1 MYSRKKKSCILEFL
15 TKRFN
20 PLSILKYI
28 CYSFKNSMFFTFTLK
43 FSIKINFQ
51 FKNFSRLNFCVLCV
65 QVCNSLDNMCAM
77 KQNSLFRKILVSILY
92 IYIFLKKCRSEIE
105 FSKKVHDLNSCFRYH
120 DEFLWFGYRKDVE
133 GFTGKAIFSWLSSF
147 LLFDQSF
154 EYCIVAKNTI
164 HNIKRCVLFGE

>member
-1 MYSRKKKSCILEFL
+1 MYSRKKKSWILEFL

-20 PLSILKYI
+20 SLSILKYI

-105 FSKKVHDLNSCFRYH
+105 FSKKVHDAQRIYKRRIISGIDLIFITLIY
-120 DEFLWFGYRKDVE
+120 
-133 GFTGKAIFSWLSSF
+133 TGLVFIGVGDWDGEISINLKAS
-147 LLFDQSF
+147 
-154 EYCIVAKNTI
+154 
-164 HNIKRCVLFGE
+164 R

>member
-20 PLSILKYI
+20 SLSILKYI
-28 CYSFKNSMFFTFTLK
+28 CYSFKNSMFITFTLK

-51 FKNFSRLNFCVLCV
+51 FKNFSRLNFCVLCIK
-65 QVCNSLDNMCAM
+65 VCNFTDNMCAM

-105 FSKKVHDLNSCFRYH
+105 FSKKVHD
-120 DEFLWFGYRKDVE
+120 
-133 GFTGKAIFSWLSSF
+133 A
-147 LLFDQSF
+147 LLRNVH
-154 EYCIVAKNTI
+154 ETNGRVK
-164 HNIKRCVLFGE
+164 KL

>member
-1 MYSRKKKSCILEFL
+1 MYSRKKKSCILKFL

-92 IYIFLKKCRSEIE
+92 VYIFLKKCSSEIE
-105 FSKKVHDLNSCFRYH
+105 FSKKVHDARIADF
-120 DEFLWFGYRKDVE
+120 KV
-133 GFTGKAIFSWLSSF
+133 IFPR
-147 LLFDQSF
+147 
-154 EYCIVAKNTI
+154 ENT
-164 HNIKRCVLFGE
+164 KKLCS